1 MQHEQP
7 CAHLDKQ
14 RRKRTCVCVYIYIY
28 HVHLH
33 IYVHLCKYVNVHTRK
48 PGVMSVCV
56 SPITEISD
64 IHNPRQTSHNLSEIG
79 MPVVP
84 LINYKC
90 RSACI
95 HIFLYVFCMCACM
108 YVCAY
113 IYIYAHIYIYLQT
126 TMHSRL
132 RPVCMIV
139 YVCTHT
145 YVCVYKQ
152 TNKQT
157 NIYIYAYVRPRTN
170 LGCARLS
177 PVRAN
182 VRAPA
187 QTHTHEQRHRDGAHW
202 LPRSPA
208 WTTGLL

>member
-113 IYIYAHIYIYLQT
+113 IYIYMHIYIYTYRQQ
-126 TMHSRL
+126 
-132 RPVCMIV
+132 
-139 YVCTHT
+139 CTPA
-145 YVCVYKQ
+145 YALCV
-152 TNKQT
+152 
-157 NIYIYAYVRPRTN
+157 
-170 LGCARLS
+170 
-177 PVRAN
+177 
-182 VRAPA
+182 
-187 QTHTHEQRHRDGAHW
+187 
-202 LPRSPA
+202 
-208 WTTGLL
+208 